1 MLLWFQQ
8 ACHTELIL
16 SLQSSHEVSTTP
28 HVPHVQIDPKATGV
42 FPDIALLCTQ
52 IIEAPRSLKRHKSS
66 NRTSPAKQHVQVI
79 PARQRVLSK
88 LGLLHN
94 SSLKHL
100 VRIWPP
106 RKAVQQT
113 ANPPLLM
120 RTFKSPA
127 KTKTAMQ
134 GRPPKQ
140 HAGLKQASSFD
151 RTFLTDAISKSKQPV
166 RHVSSTVKTTLL
178 SAQTAA
184 AAPSGA
190 LIEDD
195 IDWMVADAPQANS
208 LLSLPAQEQTWTVQY
223 LEEHDNNADNMPVS
237 SSTGLR
243 RSDTQVVNSMQDKA
257 PVKHGTASWIED
269 DIQWE

>member
-1 MLLWFQQ
+1 
-8 ACHTELIL
+8 
-16 SLQSSHEVSTTP
+16 
-28 HVPHVQIDPKATGV
+28 
-42 FPDIALLCTQ
+42 
-52 IIEAPRSLKRHKSS
+52 
-66 NRTSPAKQHVQVI
+66 
-79 PARQRVLSK
+79 
-88 LGLLHN
+88 
-94 SSLKHL
+94 
-100 VRIWPP
+100 
-106 RKAVQQT
+106 
-113 ANPPLLM
+113 
-120 RTFKSPA
+120 
-127 KTKTAMQ
+127 MQ
-134 GRPPKQ
+134 ERPPKQ

-151 RTFLTDAISKSKQPV
+151 RTFLIDAISKSKQPV

-223 LEEHDNNADNMPVS
+223 LEEHDNNADDMPVS
-237 SSTGLR
+237 SSRSLR
-243 RSDTQVVNSMQDKA
+243 RSDAQVGNSMQDKA